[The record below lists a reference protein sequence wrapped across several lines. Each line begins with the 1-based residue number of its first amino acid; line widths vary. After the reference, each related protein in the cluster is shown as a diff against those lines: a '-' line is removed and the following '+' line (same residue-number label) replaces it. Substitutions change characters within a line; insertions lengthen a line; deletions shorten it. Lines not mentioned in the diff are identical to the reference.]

1 MKRRWEM
8 PYKMVLLEKEDGV
21 ATITLNRPEKLNAFN
36 MEMTGEIDM
45 AFDEAAGDKEVRAI
59 ILTGTGR
66 AFSTGIDLNWAATLR
81 EEELPSM
88 ASTVRG
94 RMVTHSERSFMTV
107 MLKIQSIPQPVIAA
121 INGITMGGALVLAL
135 ACDLR
140 VASENAELSMP
151 QAKRGLIPD
160 GGGTYF
166 LPRAVGLTKALEL
179 ALICDPFD
187 AREAERI
194 GLINKVVPPEN
205 LMSAAKDMATKIAKN
220 APLAVAMT
228 KAAMYKGGQEHDLA
242 AHMDHEVYIM
252 NILFATEDFKEGIS
266 SIWEKREPI
275 FKGR

>member
-1 MKRRWEM
+1 M

-45 AFDEAAGDKEVRAI
+45 AFDEAARDKEVRAI

-66 AFSTGIDLNWAATLR
+66 AFSTGIDLNWAATLS

-107 MLKIQSIPQPVIAA
+107 ILKIQSIPQPVIAA
-121 INGITMGGALVLAL
+121 LNGITMGGALVLAL

-166 LPRAVGLTKALEL
+166 LPRLVGLTKALEL

-228 KAAMYKGGQEHDLA
+228 KASMYKGLQEHDLA
-242 AHMDHEVYIM
+242 AHMDYEVYIM
-252 NILFATEDFKEGIS
+252 NILFATEDFKEGVS

>member
-1 MKRRWEM
+1 M
-8 PYKMVLLEKEDGV
+8 PYKMVLLEKGDGV

-36 MEMTGEIDM
+36 MEMTAEIDM
-45 AFDEAAGDKEVRAI
+45 AFDEAARDKEIRAI

-66 AFSTGIDLNWAATLR
+66 AFSTGIDLNWVATLD

-94 RMVTHSERSFMTV
+94 RMVTHSEKSFLTV
-107 MLKIQSIPQPVIAA
+107 VLKIQSIPKPVIAA
-121 INGITMGGALVLAL
+121 VNGIVMGGAVILAL
-135 ACDLR
+135 ACDLKI
-140 VASENAELSMP
+140 ASENAQFSLL
-151 QAKRGLIPD
+151 QVKRGLIPD

-194 GLINKVVPPEN
+194 GLINKVVSHEN

-228 KAAMYKGGQEHDLA
+228 KAAMYKGVQAHDLA
-242 AHMDHEVYIM
+242 AHMDYEVYIM

>member
-1 MKRRWEM
+1 M

-45 AFDEAAGDKEVRAI
+45 AFDEAGKDKEIKAI
-59 ILTGTGR
+59 ILTGAGR
-66 AFSTGIDLNWAATLR
+66 AFSSGIDLNWVATMDF
-81 EEELPSM
+81 ENLPPI

-94 RMVTHSERSFMTV
+94 RMVTHSEKSFLTV
-107 MLKIQSIPQPVIAA
+107 VLKIQSIPKPVIAA
-121 INGITMGGALVLAL
+121 VNGMAIGGAFILAL
-135 ACDLR
+135 ACDLK
-140 VASENAELSMP
+140 VASENAEFSMP
-151 QAKRGLIPD
+151 QVKRGLMPD
-160 GGGTYF
+160 GAGTYL

-179 ALICDPFD
+179 ALICDPID

-194 GLINKVVPPEN
+194 GLVNKVVPHEN
-205 LMSAAKDMATKIAKN
+205 LMATAREMATKIAKN

-228 KAAMYKGGQEHDLA
+228 KAAMYKGLHEHDMA
-242 AHMDHEVYIM
+242 AHMDYEVYIM